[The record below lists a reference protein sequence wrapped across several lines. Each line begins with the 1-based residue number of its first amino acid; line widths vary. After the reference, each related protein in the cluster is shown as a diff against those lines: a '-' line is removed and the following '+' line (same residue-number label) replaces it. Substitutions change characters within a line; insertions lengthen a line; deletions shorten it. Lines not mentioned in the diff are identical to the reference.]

1 MDNMSSTNL
10 DDASSA
16 TQATA
21 NALLRSQR
29 IWLAGLYDVSK
40 TVADMVQAHQ
50 SRSMSGWVALSAA
63 RSLPEALEVQ
73 KLHTI
78 TSVQEFVAC
87 TGKLTGAS
95 MTLCQQTMAPITEK
109 VTSIVEKYYPTAG

>member
-1 MDNMSSTNL
+1 MDNMSSTNYA
-10 DDASSA
+10 DASSA
-16 TQATA
+16 TQDPA
-21 NALLRSQR
+21 NALLRAQR

-40 TVADMVQAHQ
+40 TAADMVQAHQ
-50 SRSMSGWVALSAA
+50 SRSMSNWAALSAA
-63 RSLPEALEVQ
+63 KSLPEALEVQ

-95 MTLCQQTMAPITEK
+95 MTLCQQAMAPITEK
-109 VTSIVEKYYPTAG
+109 VTSIVEKFHPPTA